1 MRPETEA
8 QVVEAVQTALS
19 EGRPLE
25 VVGLGSK
32 RAIGKPV
39 RGEVLDLSAL
49 SGILSYDPAEL
60 VLTARAGTPLSVI
73 QAAMDAARQHLAFE
87 PFQPGAL
94 LGTQDQTLGGMV
106 AAGLAGPRRLQ
117 AGSVRDHVLGFQA
130 VSGRGEAFKA
140 GGKVVKNVTGFD
152 LSKVMAGSW
161 GTLAVL
167 TEVTVKT
174 LPRPETVLTLAA
186 EMSEVDAAT
195 FLARAMGSSAEVSG
209 AGIVQGRALVR
220 LEGIAASV
228 AYRAGLIRALAE
240 VREVDSAIWADL
252 RDGAVVADG
261 PGPVWRIS
269 CTPSRGPGMVA
280 ALRALGPVDAAYDW
294 QGGLIWAR
302 TDVSAGQLR
311 AVLASHGGGHATLI
325 RGDDALRRAV
335 PCFQPQEPGL
345 AALTDRV
352 KAAFDPMGLLNPGR
366 MG

>member
-8 QVVEAVQTALS
+8 QVVDAVQTALR
-19 EGRPLE
+19 EGRALE

-32 RAIGKPV
+32 RTIGKPV
-39 RGEVLDLSAL
+39 EGEVLDLSAL

-73 QAAMDAARQHLAFE
+73 QAALEEARQHLAFE

-94 LGTQDQTLGGMV
+94 LGTRDQTLGGMV

-186 EMSEVDAAT
+186 PMAEEEAAR

-209 AGIVQGRALVR
+209 AAIVAGRALVR

-228 AYRAGLIRALAE
+228 AYRAGILRGLAE
-240 VREVDSAIWADL
+240 MTEADSGVWADL
-252 RDGAVVADG
+252 RDGGVVADG

-269 CTPSRGPGMVA
+269 CTPSRGPELVA
-280 ALRALGPVDAAYDW
+280 VLRALGPVEAAWDW

-302 TDVSAGQLR
+302 TDLPADQLR
-311 AVLASHGGGHATLI
+311 AVLAGRGGGHATLI
-325 RGDDALRRAV
+325 RGDDALRRVV

-352 KAAFDPMGLLNPGR
+352 KAAFDLAGILNRGR